1 MKYIKNVILK
11 ILGSKQI
18 CRKSNL
24 SDLSDLSEVRCFANY
39 VKFPGKH
46 PKQRV
51 LLTK

>member
-18 CRKSNL
+18 CRK